1 MDGGFFE
8 YQGLSFL
15 FSMECLEEV
24 LQLTLAVFQYHDFVH
39 NVFVAF
45 FHGMVQLFMF
55 LILFSSQCLAK
66 RLEPASRLFLECFRY
81 SL

>member
-8 YQGLSFL
+8 YQGLSCL

-24 LQLTLAVFQYHDFVH
+24 LHLTLVAFQYHDFAH
-39 NVFVAF
+39 NVFVIF
-45 FHGMVQLFMF
+45 FQGLVQLFMF
-55 LILFSSQCLAK
+55 LVLFSCQGLIES
-66 RLEPASRLFLECFRY
+66 LETASRFFLECFRY